1 MRVPGDLAG
10 SASTHR
16 ALLLAEAISE
26 FLCNRNHSHFSRI
39 DIGFLIITMYFLPML
54 KTFCL
59 FCRLFSMCI
68 FSLFC
73 FLRQTLT
80 KPRLD
85 IQSRMTFNPNL
96 LPLPSVRISDM
107 HCHIW
112 FYVPPGIRR
121 RVLCMLGELGVPPTL
136 VVYSFIYFVMGSH
149 CVAQQALNLQS
160 PCFRLCGTWISGAQL
175 SHPVCPDVLICF
187 IIIGNV

>member
-1 MRVPGDLAG
+1 
-10 SASTHR
+10 
-16 ALLLAEAISE
+16 
-26 FLCNRNHSHFSRI
+26 
-39 DIGFLIITMYFLPML
+39 ML
-54 KTFCL
+54 KAFCL

-68 FSLFC
+68 FSLFR

-80 KPRLD
+80 KLRLN

-107 HCHIW
+107 YHHIW
-112 FYVPPGIRR
+112 FYVPPGIRC

-149 CVAQQALNLQS
+149 CVAQTGLELAVPLFPSLWD
-160 PCFRLCGTWISGAQL
+160 LISGAQL

-187 IIIGNV
+187 IITGNVWWEEAHTTAHVWNLFSILLTLTHPLSLCMCVCVSKLSLLAW